1 MASLELRNVQKSYGN
16 SQIATLKDIAL
27 KIDAGEFLILVGP
40 SGCGKSTLMNCIAGL
55 ENITGGEILVD
66 GEDIS
71 QASPKDRDIAMV
83 FQSYALY
90 PTMSVRDNI
99 AFGLKMRKVP
109 AAKIEEEVARVAKLL
124 QIEPL
129 LERKPSQLSGG
140 QQQRVAMGRA
150 LARRPK
156 IYLFDEPLSNLDAK
170 LRVEMRT
177 EIKLMHQRLKTTTVY
192 VTHDQIEA
200 MTLGDKVAV
209 MKDGVI
215 QQFGTPHE
223 IYNNPANLFVAS
235 FIGSPPM
242 NFVPLRIRQRDGRWV
257 GVLNSE
263 QGSCELP
270 LPITSDEGLRD
281 RELILGIRPE
291 QIGLSNG
298 SAADLSL
305 LVDIEVV
312 EPTGP
317 DTLVVFALNQV
328 KACCRLAPDQAPRW
342 GDAQPAVRSAQGPAV
357 RRPERRT
364 AGPGAACS
372 HARKQGHA
380 AGFQRSGAG
389 AVRYRPALPAGWG

>member
-1 MASLELRNVQKSYGN
+1 MAALELSNVRKSYPG
-16 SQIATLKDIAL
+16 SSHDTLKDIDL
-27 KIDAGEFLILVGP
+27 KIGDGEFLILVGP

-55 ENITGGEILVD
+55 EDITGGEIRVD
-66 GEDIS
+66 GADIS
-71 QASPKDRDIAMV
+71 TASPKDRDIAMV

-90 PTMSVRDNI
+90 PTMTVRENI

-109 AAKIEEEVARVAKLL
+109 AAKIEEEVSRVAQLL
-124 QIEPL
+124 QIEHL

-209 MKDGVI
+209 MKDGVV
-215 QQFGTPHE
+215 QQFGTPKD

-242 NFVPLRIRQRDGRWV
+242 NFVPLR
-257 GVLNSE
+257 LSK
-263 QGSCELP
+263 QGGGWSALLESGQDRCELP
-270 LPITSDEGLRD
+270 LKLADGESLEGRD
-281 RELILGIRPE
+281 VILGIRPE
-291 QIGLSNG
+291 QIGIG
-298 SAADLSL
+298 AAGDLPSL
-305 LVDIEVV
+305 RAEVQV
-312 EPTGP
+312 IEPTGP
-317 DTLVVFALNQV
+317 DTMIFVSLNQTKV
-328 KACCRLAPDQAPRW
+328 CCRLAPDAAPNP
-342 GDAQPAVRSAQGPAV
+342 GETLTLQFEPDKVLLFDAQTG
-357 RRPERRT
+357 ERLGV
-364 AGPGAACS
+364 APGNGAAGRNGTVTRLV
-372 HARKQGHA
+372 AR
-380 AGFQRSGAG
+380 
-389 AVRYRPALPAGWG
+389 

>member
-66 GEDIS
+66 SEDIS

-270 LPITSDEGLRD
+270 LPITSDDGLRD

-291 QIGLSNG
+291 QIGLAG
-298 SAADLSL
+298 VGTADFSL
-305 LVDIEVV
+305 AVDIEVV

-317 DTLVVFALNQV
+317 DTLVVFTLNQV
-328 KACCRLAPDQAPRW
+328 KACCRLMPDQAPRV
-342 GDAQPAVRSAQGPAV
+342 GETLNLQFDPRKALLFDAQTGERLGVVQPEPVRESKVPRLV
-357 RRPERRT
+357 
-364 AGPGAACS
+364 S
-372 HARKQGHA
+372 N
-380 AGFQRSGAG
+380 GAG
-389 AVRYRPALPAGWG
+389 TAQ

>member
-129 LERKPSQLSGG
+129 LERKPAQLSGG

-223 IYNNPANLFVAS
+223 IYNDPANLFVAS

-270 LPITSDEGLRD
+270 LPITSDDGLRD

-291 QIGLSNG
+291 QIGLAPAG
-298 SAADLSL
+298 SADFSL
-305 LVDIEVV
+305 AVDIEVV

-317 DTLVVFALNQV
+317 DTLVVFTLNQV
-328 KACCRLAPDQAPRW
+328 KACCRLTPDQAPRV
-342 GDAQPAVRSAQGPAV
+342 GETLNLQFDPRKALLFDAQTGERLGVVQPEPVRESKVPRLV
-357 RRPERRT
+357 
-364 AGPGAACS
+364 S
-372 HARKQGHA
+372 N
-380 AGFQRSGAG
+380 GAG
-389 AVRYRPALPAGWG
+389 TAQ

>member
-235 FIGSPPM
+235 FIDSPPM

-328 KACCRLAPDQAPRW
+328 KACCRLAPDQAPRV
-342 GDAQPAVRSAQGPAV
+342 GETLNLQFDPRKVLLFDAQSGERLGLAQPAATRESKVTRLVSNG
-357 RRPERRT
+357 
-364 AGPGAACS
+364 AGPV
-372 HARKQGHA
+372 Q
-380 AGFQRSGAG
+380 
-389 AVRYRPALPAGWG
+389 